1 MTKKNIGDTVI
12 IKKYAN
18 RRLYDTSASSYVTLD
33 HLAKM
38 IKENKN
44 FVVQDA
50 KTSKDITRTVLTQ
63 IIVEEES
70 KGGETLLPIGFLR
83 QLIGFYGNSVGK
95 LVPSYLEMSLQS
107 FATNEDKM
115 RELMQTTFNGMFPT
129 TQFEAIAQN
138 NVDMYRQTMSMFS
151 PMSSMSSFYK
161 ADSSNSPTSSTS
173 STVNETKKISELEN
187 RLNQMQQQLNKINK

>member
-1 MTKKNIGDTVI
+1 MAKKNTGDTVI

-18 RRLYDTSASSYVTLD
+18 RRLYDTSSSSYVTLD
-33 HLAKM
+33 HLASM
-38 IKENKN
+38 IKEKKN

-50 KTSKDITRTVLTQ
+50 KSAKDITRTVLTQ

-70 KGGETLLPIGFLR
+70 KGETLLPIGFLR

-115 RELMQTTFNGMFPT
+115 HELLQNTFHGMFPT
-129 TQFEAIAQN
+129 TQFETIAQN
-138 NVDMYRQTMSMFS
+138 NVEMYRKAISMFS
-151 PMSSMSSFYK
+151 PMSSFYN
-161 ADSSNSPTSSTS
+161 ANEENSAAITVSTNQ
-173 STVNETKKISELEN
+173 TAKDAQKIGELEK
-187 RLNQMQQQLNKINK
+187 RLNQMQMQLNDIKK

>member
-1 MTKKNIGDTVI
+1 MTKKNMGNTVI

-18 RRLYDTSASSYVTLD
+18 RRLYDTSASTYVTLD

-38 IKENKN
+38 IKDNKN

-63 IIVEEES
+63 IIVEEEA

-138 NVDMYRQTMSMFS
+138 NVDIYRQTMSMFS
-151 PMSSMSSFYK
+151 PMSSMSSFYN
-161 ADSSNSPTSSTS
+161 ADGSASSSGTQ
-173 STVNETKKISELEN
+173 TVNETKKISELED